1 MKTTCRN
8 IFITGTILIWLI
20 KFGLRSWLYL
30 PPYSAGLFPDGN
42 CAKPAG
48 FIPHPVCSILFI

>member
-30 PPYSAGLFPDGN
+30 PP
-42 CAKPAG
+42 
-48 FIPHPVCSILFI
+48 